1 MSDQPKYFPV
11 NWIDGMKINKDH
23 FIAQDNAT
31 IDALHR
37 SISLNL
43 SSIRYGLRQPS
54 IGGDDTFRV
63 IITADNQNSISVNVL
78 NCKAVTPGG
87 MLINIPTLPYQ
98 DENGTVT
105 ATFPVTSTDS
115 SLFYIVLTVHPFD
128 RLPAGS
134 PDLNENPP
142 RFPYTQPNY
151 KIEIADEAR
160 YRQLGFNPYA
170 LTIGR
175 FSTDGSSIR
184 VDEEYIPPSISV
196 NAHTDLLQLH
206 AELDQFFAGLEIYC
220 SQIVQKIFKK
230 NQQNELNDVTR
241 YLCERMMLYL
251 GETITAMR
259 RTILYQPPVT
269 LFASVSGLAR
279 TMKNT
284 IDLRIGSGKDQ
295 LINYFSHWSGMS
307 QGELDILM
315 STVAN
320 LAYNHNNINESILPV
335 VKFVKLMT
343 SLFETLSNLEF
354 IGKLKEG
361 VSIFIKE
368 EPKQTAN
375 DTPPVKA
382 KRKFTM

>member
-37 SISLNL
+37 SISINL
-43 SSIRYGLRQPS
+43 SSIRYGLIQPS
-54 IGGDDTFRV
+54 IGGDDNFRV
-63 IITADNQNSISVNVL
+63 IITADNQNAISVNVL

-98 DENGTVT
+98 DENGTVG
-105 ATFPVTSTDS
+105 ARFPVTSTEAS
-115 SLFYIVLTVHPFD
+115 VFYIVLTVHPFD

-151 KIEIADEAR
+151 KIEIADEVR

-184 VDEEYIPPSISV
+184 VDEEYIPPAISV

-295 LINYFSHWSGMS
+295 LINYFSHWSGMR

-315 STVAN
+315 RAVAN
-320 LAYNHNNINESILPV
+320 LAYNHNKITESLLPV

-368 EPKQTAN
+368 EPKLTTN
-375 DTPPVKA
+375 DTPPVKT

>member
-1 MSDQPKYFPV
+1 MNEQSKYFPV

-23 FIAQDNAT
+23 FIAQDNAM

-37 SISLNL
+37 NVCINL
-43 SSIRYGLRQPS
+43 SPIRYGLIQPS
-54 IGGDDTFRV
+54 IGGDDNFRV
-63 IITADNQNSISVNVL
+63 TIAADNQNTVSVNVL
-78 NCKAVTPGG
+78 SCKAVTPGG

-98 DENGTVT
+98 DENGTLN
-105 ATFPVTSTDS
+105 ATFPVTSTEA
-115 SLFYIVLTVHPFD
+115 SLFYVVLTVHPFD
-128 RLPAGS
+128 RVPAGS

-142 RFPYTQPNY
+142 RFPYTQPSY

-160 YRQLGFNPYA
+160 YRQFGLNPYA
-170 LTIGR
+170 LTIGK

-196 NAHTDLLQLH
+196 NAHPDLLQLH
-206 AELDQFFAGLEIYC
+206 AELDQFFAGLEVYC

-269 LFASVSGLAR
+269 LFAGVSGLAR
-279 TMKNT
+279 TMKNS

-295 LINYFSHWSGMS
+295 LMNYFSHWSGMS
-307 QGELDILM
+307 QGELDILI

-320 LAYNHNNINESILPV
+320 LSYNHNNINESILPV
-335 VKFVKLMT
+335 VKFVKLIT

-368 EPKQTAN
+368 EPKLTAN

-382 KRKFTM
+382 KRRFTM